1 MPTKVRETMIK
12 ISLVDKKTILTEEI
26 LSNILGTQMSHV
38 QSPAV
43 ISLEDR
49 YRMFFCSRKIVDSF
63 EGNFVSKL
71 YCIELEKGTF
81 RVLKSPVEEIITV
94 GETGAFDE
102 FGMTPVSV
110 TRFQNKLHL
119 YYAGWSRAVSV
130 PYTAAIGVV
139 IETDENSLKFK
150 RNFNGPVIPYGINEP
165 FLMGS
170 PRVKLFNNHLYMWYV
185 AGTKWDASNGNPEP
199 TYKIRMA
206 RSEDGINWIKTG
218 QNLIDDSMNIYEC
231 QAAPEVIRHKNGF
244 LMTYSFRSNLRNDPK
259 REYQI
264 GLAYSSNLESW
275 VTIPAALHLKAIHG
289 NLSGTSY
296 YNLIEDSGGI
306 RVFYQLPRMGKDGIG
321 TAILKIEGEF

>member
-1 MPTKVRETMIK
+1 MISIK
-12 ISLVDKKTILTEEI
+12 LVNKRTILTEEI
-26 LSNILGTQMSHV
+26 LSNILDTPMSHV

-43 ISLEDR
+43 ISLDDR
-49 YRMFFCSRKIVDSF
+49 FRVFFCSRNLMDSF
-63 EGNFVSKL
+63 QGNFVSKL
-71 YCIELEKGTF
+71 YSMELEKETF
-81 RVLKSPVEEIITV
+81 RVLKGPTEELINL

-110 TRFQNKLHL
+110 VNFRNYLYL

-130 PYTAAIGVV
+130 PYTAAIGLVV
-139 IETDENSLKFK
+139 ETDEDSLKFK
-150 RNFNGPVIPYGINEP
+150 RIFNGPVIPYDASEP

-170 PRVKLFNNHLYMWYV
+170 PRVKLFNNKLYMWYV
-185 AGTKWDASNGNPEP
+185 AGTKWDDSLGNPEP

-206 RSEDGINWIKTG
+206 RSDDGVNWTKVG
-218 QNLIDDSMNIYEC
+218 QNLIADSMNVHEC
-231 QAAPEVIRHKNGF
+231 QAAPEVIRYRDGF
-244 LMTYSFRSNLRNDPK
+244 LMAYSFRSNLRDDPK

-275 VTIPAALHLKAIHG
+275 ITLPAELHSKAIHK

-296 YNLIEDSGGI
+296 YNLIEDAAEI

>member
-1 MPTKVRETMIK
+1 MINIK
-12 ISLVDKKTILTEEI
+12 LVDKKIILTEEL
-26 LSNILGTQMSHV
+26 LSNILDTPMSHI
-38 QSPAV
+38 QSPAA
-43 ISLEDR
+43 ISLEDCFR
-49 YRMFFCSRKIVDSF
+49 VFFCSRKLVDSF

-71 YCIELEKGTF
+71 YSIELEKETY
-81 RVLKSPVEEIITV
+81 RVLKSPTEELINV

-110 TRFQNKLHL
+110 ISFRDKLHL

-130 PYTAAIGVV
+130 PYTAAIGLVV
-139 IETDENSLKFK
+139 EADKDSLKFE
-150 RNFNGPVIPYGINEP
+150 RIFNGPVIPYDVTEP

-170 PRVKLFNNHLYMWYV
+170 PRVKLFNNKLYMWYV
-185 AGTKWDASNGNPEP
+185 AGTQWDGSLENPEP

-206 RSEDGINWIKTG
+206 TSEDGVNWTKTG
-218 QNLIDDSMNIYEC
+218 QNLIDDSLNVLEC
-231 QAAPEVIRHKNGF
+231 QAAPEVIRYKNGF
-244 LMTYSFRSNLRNDPK
+244 LMAYSFRSNLRNDPK

-264 GLAYSSNLESW
+264 GIAYSSNLESW
-275 VTIPAALHLKAIHG
+275 ITLPAELHPKAIHE

-296 YNLIEDSGGI
+296 YNLIEDAGEI

>member
-1 MPTKVRETMIK
+1 MI
-12 ISLVDKKTILTEEI
+12 SVELVDKRVILTEEI
-26 LSNILGTQMSHV
+26 LSNILGTPMSHV

-43 ISLEDR
+43 ISIEDR
-49 YRMFFCSRKIVDSF
+49 FRVFFCSRKLVDNF

-71 YCIELEKGTF
+71 YSVELEKESF
-81 RVLKSPVEEIITV
+81 RVLKSPTRELINV
-94 GETGAFDE
+94 GETGTFDE
-102 FGMTPVSV
+102 FGMTPLSVVSF
-110 TRFQNKLHL
+110 RNKLHL

-139 IETDENSLKFK
+139 VETDEDSLEFK
-150 RNFNGPVIPYGINEP
+150 RIFNGPVIPFDISEP

-170 PRVKLFNNHLYMWYV
+170 PRVKHFNNKFYMWYV
-185 AGTKWDASNGNPEP
+185 AGTKWDDSFGNPEP

-206 RSEDGINWIKTG
+206 ISDDGINWIKTG
-218 QNLIDDSMNIYEC
+218 EKVINDSMNVHEC
-231 QAAPEVIRHKNGF
+231 QAAPEVIRYRNGF
-244 LMTYSFRSNLRNDPK
+244 LMAYSFRSNIRNDPK

-275 VTIPAALHLKAIHG
+275 ITLPAELHSKAIHK

-296 YNLIEDSGGI
+296 YNLIEDAGEI